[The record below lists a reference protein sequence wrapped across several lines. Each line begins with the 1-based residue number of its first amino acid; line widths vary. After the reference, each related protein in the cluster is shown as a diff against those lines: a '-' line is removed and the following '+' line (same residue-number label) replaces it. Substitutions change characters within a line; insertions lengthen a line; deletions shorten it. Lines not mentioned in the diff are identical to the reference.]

1 MQNSRQALMEK
12 VGIKELFDVPHGRLQ
27 GSTVL
32 ASNGKEYLTV
42 SQLLNIVAY
51 LIKFVKGNFGMDE
64 YQYSITINFLKSVQ
78 LVLNNGNADRPT
90 KEQAHTITDV
100 LHEIAD
106 MHAQSEEEKG
116 KNEEIAVAI
125 KCLIDALE
133 W

>member
-1 MQNSRQALMEK
+1 MQNNTQALMEK
-12 VGIKELFDVPHGRLQ
+12 IGIKELCNIPHGRLQ

-42 SQLLNIVAY
+42 SQMLNIVADF
-51 LIKFVKGNFGMDE
+51 IKFIKEHFGMDE
-64 YQYSITINFLKSVQ
+64 YKYSITISFLRSVQ

-106 MHAQSEEEKG
+106 MYAQSEEQKA

-125 KCLIDALE
+125 KCMIDILE
-133 W
+133 

>member
-1 MQNSRQALMEK
+1 MQNNTQALMEK
-12 VGIKELFDVPHGRLQ
+12 IGIKELFNIPHGRLQ
-27 GSTVL
+27 GSTVF

-42 SQLLNIVAY
+42 SQMLNIVAD
-51 LIKFVKGNFGMDE
+51 LIKLIKEHFGMDE
-64 YQYSITINFLKSVQ
+64 YKYSITISFLRSVQ

-106 MHAQSEEEKG
+106 MYAKSEEEKV

-125 KCLIDALE
+125 KCLIDILE
-133 W
+133 

>member
-1 MQNSRQALMEK
+1 MQNNTRALMEK
-12 VGIKELFDVPHGRLQ
+12 IGIKELFNIPHGRLQ

-42 SQLLNIVAY
+42 SQMLIIVVD
-51 LIKFVKGNFGMDE
+51 LIKFIKEHFGMDG
-64 YQYSITINFLKSVQ
+64 YKYSITISFLRSVQ

-106 MHAQSEEEKG
+106 MYAQSEEEKAN
-116 KNEEIAVAI
+116 NEEIAVAI
-125 KCLIDALE
+125 KCLIDILE
-133 W
+133 

>member
-1 MQNSRQALMEK
+1 MQNNTQALMEK
-12 VGIKELFDVPHGRLQ
+12 IGIKELFNTPHGGLQ

-42 SQLLNIVAY
+42 SQMLNIVAD
-51 LIKFVKGNFGMDE
+51 LIKLIKEHFGMDE
-64 YQYSITINFLKSVQ
+64 YKYSITISFLRSVQ

-106 MHAQSEEEKG
+106 MYAKSEEEKV

-125 KCLIDALE
+125 KCLIDILE
-133 W
+133 

>member
-1 MQNSRQALMEK
+1 MQNNTQALMEK
-12 VGIKELFDVPHGRLQ
+12 IGIKELFNIPHGRLQ

-42 SQLLNIVAY
+42 SQMLNVVADIIK
-51 LIKFVKGNFGMDE
+51 LIKEHFGMDE
-64 YQYSITINFLKSVQ
+64 YKYSITISFLRSVQ

-90 KEQAHTITDV
+90 KEQAYTITDV

-106 MHAQSEEEKG
+106 MYAKSEEEKV

-125 KCLIDALE
+125 KCLIDILK
-133 W
+133 